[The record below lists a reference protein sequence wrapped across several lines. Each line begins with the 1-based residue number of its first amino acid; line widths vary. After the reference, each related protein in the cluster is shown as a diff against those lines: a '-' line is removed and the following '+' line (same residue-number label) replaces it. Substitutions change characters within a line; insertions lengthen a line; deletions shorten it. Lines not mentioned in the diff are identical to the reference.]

1 MSSDEWF
8 KRWGKS
14 MPGPWSY
21 ADVEEMMKE
30 MEREFMDIEKIPQ
43 NLLGDAEEDDTKEV
57 GSIFYGY
64 SLSVGPD
71 GKPEVKEFGSIR
83 RGPTRAWSE
92 SVTDTREPPVDVVE
106 DKDALR
112 VIADMPGADRKNV
125 KLSGKGA
132 RLVISAETPA
142 RKYRKELNLP
152 AEVDAR
158 NAVSRF
164 NNGVLELVLPK
175 KKRGARRSP

>member
-1 MSSDEWF
+1 
-8 KRWGKS
+8 

-30 MEREFMDIEKIPQ
+30 MEKAFMDIEKVPQ
-43 NLLGDAEEDDTKEV
+43 EATGETEDDRRPLKEID
-57 GSIFYGY
+57 SIVYGY

-83 RGPTRAWSE
+83 RGPTKEWFE

-106 DKDALR
+106 DENEVK
-112 VIADMPGADRKNV
+112 VIAEMPGANQENI
-125 KLSGKGA
+125 KLSGKGT

-142 RKYRKELNLP
+142 RRYHKELDLSV
-152 AEVDAR
+152 EVDAR
-158 NAVSRF
+158 NAVSKF

-175 KKRGARRSP
+175 KRGARRSA